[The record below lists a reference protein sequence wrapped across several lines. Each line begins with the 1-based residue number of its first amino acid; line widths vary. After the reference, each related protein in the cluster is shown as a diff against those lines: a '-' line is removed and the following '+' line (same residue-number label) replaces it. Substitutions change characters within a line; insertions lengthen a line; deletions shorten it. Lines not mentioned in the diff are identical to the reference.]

1 MRAAAANAL
10 ADVCNAQ
17 TNALP
22 THRFSHPLIK
32 LHMEIAN
39 VKDTFVEE
47 EEESTFVMEMV
58 NKLVYA
64 SAQVPRRWQICD
76 EHVNSIHAALCQNHS
91 SGQLRRVVCRMSH
104 LCRCVS
110 FARCLLNVEMGAFCR
125 VS

>member
-47 EEESTFVMEMV
+47 EEESTFAVKIIIELTSV
-58 NKLVYA
+58 F
-64 SAQVPRRWQICD
+64 AQVPRRWRICD
-76 EHVNSIHAALCQNHS
+76 EHANSIHAALYQSRS
-91 SGQLRRVVCRMSH
+91 SGQLHRVVYRMSH
-104 LCRCVS
+104 L
-110 FARCLLNVEMGAFCR
+110 
-125 VS
+125 